1 MKLSIRAHFDGR
13 YIVPD
18 EPVSLPVNRPLK
30 LHLESFEAAPADSDD
45 AQLAAYERLRGR
57 AIAGLKIPPAELR
70 RDSIYQDR

>member
-18 EPVSLPVNRPLK
+18 EPVSLPVNRPFQ
-30 LHLESFEAAPADSDD
+30 LHLESFDAAPVHSDD

-57 AIAGLKIPPAELR
+57 AIAGLRIPAAELR
-70 RDSIYQDR
+70 RESIYRDR